1 MSEDDCYNLTGI
13 SKSNFDHLIG
23 LLVNSNIKNSFNRS
37 IRNAVGLF
45 LAKLRLG
52 ISNKVLTTIFQ
63 FSNPKA
69 VSRTLS
75 TVRQAM
81 VSEFVPRYIGF
92 NSITRQDVINNYS
105 SPLAT
110 RLLSEN
116 PHALVLVIDGTYL
129 YVQVGHVL
137 SSVWLIS

>member
-1 MSEDDCYNLTGI
+1 MPDTDCYNLTGI
-13 SKSNFDHLIG
+13 SKSNFDHLIEC
-23 LLVNSNIKNSFNRS
+23 LADSNIKHSFNRS
-37 IRNAVGLF
+37 IRNALGLF
-45 LAKLRLG
+45 LTKLRLG

-81 VSEFVPRYIGF
+81 LSEFVPRYLGF
-92 NSITRQDVINNYS
+92 DNISRQDVINNYS

-110 RLLSEN
+110 KLLSEKPN
-116 PHALVLVIDGTYL
+116 TVVLVVDGTYL
-129 YVQVGHVL
+129 YVQVCHVL
-137 SSVWLIS
+137 IIL